1 MDNIYFWIIFNV
13 FVLLMLG
20 LDLFVFHRNAHEV
33 KIKEALLT
41 SLFWIVL
48 ALSFNVV
55 IYFWQGEQPAIEF
68 LTGYLIEKSLSVDNL
83 FVFILIFNYFKV
95 PLKYQHNLLF
105 WGVLGALVLRAI
117 FILVGVALIAKFH
130 FLIYIMGAFL
140 VYTGIKMAFTQDND
154 VDPAQNPLVK
164 FASRHLRVTKDAA
177 GGKFFVKQDGKLYAT
192 QLFLVLIMI
201 ESTDV
206 VFAADSIPAILAISK
221 DPFIVYTSNVFALLG
236 LRALY
241 FALAGIM
248 QLFHYLHYGLSL
260 ILAFIGVKLLLSDI
274 YHIDMRYAL
283 IAVGGILAISIIA
296 SLLFPKRRVNCRR
309 PGLFVGAVRAT
320 NHQLIITKKANR
332 KSK

>member
-1 MDNIYFWIIFNV
+1 MDDIYFWILFNV
-13 FVLLMLG
+13 FVLVMLG

-41 SLFWIVL
+41 SLFWIML
-48 ALSFNVV
+48 AMGFNVL
-55 IYFWQGEQPAIEF
+55 IYFWRGEQPAVEF

-95 PLKYQHNLLF
+95 PLKYQHTLLF

-140 VYTGIKMAFTQDND
+140 IYTGIKMAFSHGNEE
-154 VDPAQNPLVK
+154 VDPQSNPLVK
-164 FASRHLRVTKDAA
+164 FASKHLRITKKAE
-177 GGKFFVKQDGKLYAT
+177 GGKFFVRDKGKLYAT
-192 QLFLVLIMI
+192 PMFLVLIMI

-206 VFAADSIPAILAISK
+206 VFAVDSIPAILAISK
-221 DPFIVYTSNVFALLG
+221 DPFIVYTSNVFAMLG

-260 ILAFIGVKLLLSDI
+260 ILAFIGLKLLLSDI

-283 IAVGGILAISIIA
+283 LGVGGILAISIIA
-296 SLLFPKRRVNCRR
+296 SLLFPKKDSNL
-309 PGLFVGAVRAT
+309 PPPPPELM
-320 NHQLIITKKANR
+320 
-332 KSK
+332 